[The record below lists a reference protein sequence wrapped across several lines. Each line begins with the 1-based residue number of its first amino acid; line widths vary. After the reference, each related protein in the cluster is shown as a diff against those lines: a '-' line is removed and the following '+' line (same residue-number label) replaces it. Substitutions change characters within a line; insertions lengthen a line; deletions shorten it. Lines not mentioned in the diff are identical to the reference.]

1 VSSST
6 TDTPVPRYQRVLVK
20 LSGRAVAGESEIGFD
35 SDALRRLAT
44 EVLSLTDLGIEV
56 AVVIGGGNVFRGNVA
71 EDWGIDRVE
80 ADNIGMLGTVVN
92 SLLLR
97 GMFNALTERDIRVMT
112 ALPMEAIAEP
122 YIRLRAVHHLEKGAL
137 LILACG
143 IGQPFLTTDYPAVQR
158 ALEVGAD
165 AILVGKHGVDG
176 VYDADPNVDPS
187 ATRFTRIDYD
197 ETITRGL
204 QVMDQSAFMLAR
216 DYNLPIHV
224 FDVDSTG
231 SMRAIALG
239 EDRGTIITR
248 VDEPS
253 TTP

>member
-1 VSSST
+1 MRSI
-6 TDTPVPRYQRVLVK
+6 RQR
-20 LSGRAVAGESEIGFD
+20 RTATAA
-35 SDALRRLAT
+35 ALL
-44 EVLSLTDLGIEV
+44 
-56 AVVIGGGNVFRGNVA
+56 AVVALVAAGCGGSDSSG
-71 EDWGIDRVE
+71 D
-80 ADNIGMLGTVVN
+80 
-92 SLLLR
+92 
-97 GMFNALTERDIRVMT
+97 T
-112 ALPMEAIAEP
+112 AS
-122 YIRLRAVHHLEKGAL
+122 G
-137 LILACG
+137 
-143 IGQPFLTTDYPAVQR
+143 GQDAP
-158 ALEVGAD
+158 GAD
-165 AILVGKHGVDG
+165 ALDKATGVTKVTFWHGMKGANGEAVDKLVKAFNAEHTGKIEVTA
-176 VYDADPNVDPS
+176 VYQG
-187 ATRFTRIDYD
+187 DYD